1 MSKNNGPGLTPETID
16 ILSSYTTAQRKAFAK
31 ALGCDERTVRNWASK
46 ASAPTAKMTKR
57 IERRLG
63 VKA

>member
-1 MSKNNGPGLTPETID
+1 MSKNNGPGLTPEAIAT
-16 ILSSYTTAQRKAFAK
+16 LSSFDPAQRRAFAK
-31 ALGCDERTVRNWASK
+31 ALGCDERTVRNWAGKLSE
-46 ASAPTAKMTKR
+46 PTAKMTKR